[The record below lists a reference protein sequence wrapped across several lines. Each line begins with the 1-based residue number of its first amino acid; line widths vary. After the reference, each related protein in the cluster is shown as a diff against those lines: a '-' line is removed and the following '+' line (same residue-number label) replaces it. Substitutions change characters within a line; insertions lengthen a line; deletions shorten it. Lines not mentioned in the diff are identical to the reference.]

1 MLKHFFH
8 FLRSYGVVILILV
21 LAIFVSLSSTAYFA
35 AKFVIRTFGDISLS
49 QILFNVNTKGG
60 ETATGMVIQ
69 EYFWGIIKYSS
80 RTLLSIAVI
89 WFFAILATRRYHFRN
104 IISPKLFRFSVVT
117 IFIGFFIFHIQSI
130 DKKFSVLTY
139 LKRESSPFIEENYA
153 RLDPTKVVHAD
164 GHKQNL
170 IVIFLESVESGFRN
184 PAVYG
189 ENLIP
194 ELERLEGEGLRLEGY
209 HRTPGGYFTLDGIS
223 AQFLGMPL
231 TQLPFDIHDMKNN
244 IFFGGLLSNTYGIFN
259 VLQNDG
265 YATASFHGT
274 SREFTHKGAFMRKHG
289 MTEAFFAEDWSQRGY
304 PLDEKNRGLWDYNDD
319 FLMARFKEWLVTPKE
334 KPFAVFFETVDTH
347 FPVGFTPAEERIK
360 GNQQESIQ
368 HASRLIGRFISWAKT
383 QPWYADTTI
392 YIAGDHQWQD
402 FANDF
407 TKLTKKDPNR
417 SIYSVFLN
425 PVRTDLKVRPC
436 GFAAMD
442 IAPTILNAMGVTFTS
457 DFHGQTSHSQLG
469 LGRSLFDDGENLV
482 CRYGVEDL
490 EQRLQSYSAFYNTLQ

>member
-1 MLKHFFH
+1 MLKRFSR
-8 FLRSYGVVILILV
+8 FLRSYGAVALILL
-21 LAIFVSLSSTAYFA
+21 LATLVSISTTAYFSA
-35 AKFVIRTFGDISLS
+35 RFVHRVFGDISLS
-49 QILFNVNTKGG
+49 QIILNINPKGA
-60 ETATGMVIQ
+60 EAARDMVIHESLRQ
-69 EYFWGIIKYSS
+69 ILIYSG
-80 RTLLSIAVI
+80 RTLLALVAI
-89 WFFAILATRRYHFRN
+89 WFFAILATRRYHFRK
-104 IISPKLFRFSVVT
+104 ILPPQVFRICTVVA
-117 IFIGFFIFHIQSI
+117 FLGFFVFQIQSI
-130 DKKFSVLTY
+130 VRQFSILSYFKV
-139 LKRESSPFIEENYA
+139 ESSTFIEENYA
-153 RLDPTKVVHAD
+153 RLDPTKAVHAD
-164 GHKQNL
+164 GHKRNL
-170 IVIFLESVESGFRN
+170 IVIFLESMESGFRN
-184 PAVYG
+184 PSVYG

-231 TQLPFDIHDMKNN
+231 TQLPVDIHNVHMNKV
-244 IFFGGLLSNTYGIFN
+244 FGGLLSNTDGIFN

-265 YATASFHGT
+265 YITASFHGT
-274 SREFTHKGAFMRKHG
+274 SREFSNKGLFMHRHG
-289 MTEAFFAEDWSQRGY
+289 ITEAFFAEDWSQRGY
-304 PLDEKNRGLWDYNDD
+304 PLDEKNRGRWDYNDD

-360 GNQQESIQ
+360 GNQEESIQ
-368 HASRLIGRFISWAKT
+368 HASRLIDRFILWAKT

-392 YIAGDHQWQD
+392 YIAGDHPWQD
-402 FANDF
+402 SANDF

-417 SIYSVFLN
+417 GIYSVFLN

-457 DFHGQTSHSQLG
+457 EFHGQTSHSQLG

-482 CRYGVEDL
+482 CRYGVEDFK
-490 EQRLQSYSAFYNTLQ
+490 QRLQSYSAFYNTLQ